1 MERGI
6 RGEVK
11 AVPLS
16 EAAYAIP
23 AHTDVQILF
32 PSGKREVRK
41 IRSIRNDR
49 GFLIVFFEGVD
60 SRSEAALLRNAVIEM
75 GEKDLPAL
83 PENEYYHRQIIGLA
97 VITSEGNEI
106 GRVTEIMETG
116 SNDVYIVKGQGKE
129 YLIPAIKDIVTHIDL
144 ASGTITITPLHGLL
158 N

>member
-1 MERGI
+1 M
-6 RGEVK
+6 
-11 AVPLS
+11 
-16 EAAYAIP
+16 
-23 AHTDVQILF
+23 
-32 PSGKREVRK
+32 
-41 IRSIRNDR
+41 
-49 GFLIVFFEGVD
+49 
-60 SRSEAALLRNAVIEM
+60 LRNAVIEM